1 MPHYVAFMRAINVA
15 GHARVSMSDVR
26 DAFAAAG
33 CRKVQTY
40 IQSGNVI
47 FESPAREAAA
57 ILRRARRTLRRV
69 LDDEPDIVCRSLR
82 GIEELVKRAPFK
94 NVEAGAGIKLYVAFL
109 SQTPPG
115 RPKFPLVSA
124 TEGLE
129 AIAMRGQEVFV
140 VSRPKKNGFFGFPN
154 NFIEKEFGIS
164 ATTRNWSTV
173 TKIAQFAQ
181 TEADAARG

>member
-1 MPHYVAFMRAINVA
+1 MHHYVAFMRAINVA
-15 GHARVSMSDVR
+15 GHARVRMSDVR

-33 CRKVQTY
+33 CRKVRTY

-57 ILRRARRTLRRV
+57 ILRKVQRTLRHA
-69 LDDEPDIVCRSLR
+69 LDEEPDIVWRTLR
-82 GIEELVKRAPFK
+82 EIEELVGTAPFK
-94 NVEAGAGIKLYVAFL
+94 DVEAGSGVKLYVAFL
-109 SQTPPG
+109 SQGP
-115 RPKFPLVSA
+115 RNKPKFPFASLK
-124 TEGLE
+124 EGLE

-154 NFIEKEFGIS
+154 SFIEKEFGIS

-173 TKIAQFAQ
+173 TRIAELAQ
-181 TEADAARG
+181 TETDG